1 MKRHREIQHPS
12 EHGLDRFDDEADG
25 EEDEELI
32 EPGHEEQFVPVTVAP
47 AAKKGEEEEEE
58 EEEEKDEDLA
68 SNEGDL
74 EIAETSADSGINSS
88 MDQSINQSL

>member
-1 MKRHREIQHPS
+1 M
-12 EHGLDRFDDEADG
+12 DG

-32 EPGHEEQFVPVTVAP
+32 EPGHEEQFIPVTVVP
-47 AAKKGEEEEEE
+47 PEQKNEEV
-58 EEEEKDEDLA
+58 EKDDDLA

-88 MDQSINQSL
+88 MEQSINQSLWEH